1 MQQLLQPLPSQLLGL
16 SSILAAAATAAP
28 AANRTS
34 SSSNITQVVP
44 AALSAAQEQLQLL
57 TAGVVSSGSALM
69 LSLLQLAAVLLP
81 DGPTGVTADGA
92 AGSREGD
99 TAAAAA
105 AMQVAFPA
113 GSDQQRPPKWL
124 LLPHNPTAELEAG
137 AAAPIGSSSSSSRG
151 GLHEQLDSLAL
162 TSQQQQQPGQ
172 FLVFRLALDPSVLH
186 VLPLDLAVAVLQL
199 LQHLVTLDSNCLSKL
214 VAELAA
220 SASSHGSSGG
230 CLQQQQSM
238 SRRDQAGSSSSSLQ
252 WGSGSSGGSTA
263 DVLGHGSSSSRVQ
276 LEWCQGPP
284 SHECARALAQ
294 HVQQQAGR
302 GVTSRHL
309 PGSAAG
315 LLASGRGGWNS
326 VSWPPPA
333 TSLVNPGAST
343 AAGYVSSAGQ
353 QQQQQQRGVTALLA
367 DAARC
372 HSLLLHQVGAVLAS
386 AAAELPASMQAV
398 LLPAAVSDQGL
409 LLLLLVQAEPC
420 AARCAGAALLQ
431 QLLGC
436 PRVAAGLAAALS
448 AAAGSSANQ
457 QQQQQH
463 QGNDDVIMIDVKD
476 DQVMGGGALQPLDN
490 RQGQAAARGTSAAG
504 NSRAGKAQQG
514 LGAAAAGGSAQQQQQ
529 LPAVAGQIVQE
540 VLLQL
545 LECFSH
551 GLDDA
556 FQTLQQPARQQQ
568 RQQQSIPA
576 VLYATQYS
584 SSSSSSSGVHTFQKA
599 GVCGGAGLQ
608 AVQGWGVFELQRRC
622 SAVFAGLLH
631 SRQELLLLY
640 SMDPHA
646 TAGKEWGCCCIL
658 FSACVFTVGAEAKAA
673 HEALSLC
680 CRDTFHTCC
689 QLAQANLYMHTVMYG
704 CVGRALLCCAD
715 HRVWPGAAAA
725 SDGGRCSLTSW
736 RRPLCSP
743 DPSTPC
749 FCSSSSGR

>member
-137 AAAPIGSSSSSSRG
+137 AAAPIGSSSSRG

-230 CLQQQQSM
+230 CLQRQQSM

-276 LEWCQGPP
+276 LQWCQGPP

-309 PGSAAG
+309 SGSAAG

-353 QQQQQQRGVTALLA
+353 QQQQQRGVTALLA

-372 HSLLLHQVGAVLAS
+372 HSLLLHQVGAVLAA

-409 LLLLLVQAEPC
+409 LLLLLQAEPC

-457 QQQQQH
+457 QQQQQQQH
-463 QGNDDVIMIDVKD
+463 QGNDDVIMIDVTD
-476 DQVMGGGALQPLDN
+476 DQVTGGGALQPLDN

-551 GLDDA
+551 GLEDA
-556 FQTLQQPARQQQ
+556 FQTLQQPSRQQQ
-568 RQQQSIPA
+568 QQQLGIPA
-576 VLYATQYS
+576 VLYASHYSATTTS
-584 SSSSSSSGVHTFQKA
+584 SSS
-599 GVCGGAGLQ
+599 LQ

-622 SAVFAGLLH
+622 CAVFAGLLH

-646 TAGKEWGCCCIL
+646 TAGRGLVCCGISLSVCM
-658 FSACVFTVGAEAKAA
+658 FTVCLLGIADKPEQEAPA
-673 HEALSLC
+673 
-680 CRDTFHTCC
+680 
-689 QLAQANLYMHTVMYG
+689 
-704 CVGRALLCCAD
+704 
-715 HRVWPGAAAA
+715 
-725 SDGGRCSLTSW
+725 
-736 RRPLCSP
+736 
-743 DPSTPC
+743 
-749 FCSSSSGR
+749 SSGFPDSFHLGVMHKAT